1 MAHAED
7 WILYE
12 DNIGETLSLDEVS
25 LSDGELYTVLTNSKK
40 KGKKGTIVAMIKGI
54 KSSDICE
61 ILDLIPK
68 SKREMV
74 KEVSVDM
81 ANNMKKIAYTS
92 FPSASIVTD
101 RFHVAQLISGA
112 VQEMRIKHRWKAIE
126 IENKNIKLEKEKG
139 GKYVALTFKN
149 GDTRKQLLARS
160 RYLLFKPVNKWSE
173 SQRIRAEIL
182 FTEYD
187 DLKNAYDLSMM
198 FRNIYQTAKTK
209 AQAYDKLTQWIK
221 KVNEY
226 DFSSFITAGDSIL
239 YHKENILNYFMNK
252 TTNAFAESFNAKIK
266 NFRNIFTGVR
276 DIPFFLFRLTRIC
289 A

>member
-81 ANNMKKIAYTS
+81 ANNMEKIAYTS

-209 AQAYDKLTQWIK
+209 AQADDKLTQWIK

>member
-81 ANNMKKIAYTS
+81 ANNMEKIAYTS

-209 AQAYDKLTQWIK
+209 AQADDKLTQWIK

-266 NFRNIFTGVR
+266 NFRNIFRGVR

>member
-81 ANNMKKIAYTS
+81 ANNMEKIAYTS

-209 AQAYDKLTQWIK
+209 AQADDKLTQWIK
-221 KVNEY
+221 KINEY